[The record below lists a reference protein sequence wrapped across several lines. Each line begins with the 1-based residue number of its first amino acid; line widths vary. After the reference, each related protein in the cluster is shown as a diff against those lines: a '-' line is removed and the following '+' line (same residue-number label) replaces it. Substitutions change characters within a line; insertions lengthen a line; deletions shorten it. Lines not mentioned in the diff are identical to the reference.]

1 MIQSGEGLIRDA
13 ADISFGP
20 FTSLIL
26 LTFIITSF
34 TILKRRTYFNRKTVA
49 VGTLI
54 IVIMFSILSA
64 NEKSR
69 HHSSFVLAG
78 FSISMS

>member
-1 MIQSGEGLIRDA
+1 MVVKGKLLIQNGEGLTRHA

-26 LTFIITSF
+26 LTIIFTSF

-54 IVIMFSILSA
+54 IVIMFSILSS

-69 HHSSFVLAG
+69 HDSSFV
-78 FSISMS
+78 